1 MDVSSSSIFPL
12 AVDVTREQQRNLSR
26 VLWRWKFCT
35 DCEAGKD
42 CRTVRCPWQQAS
54 NLEAFFS
61 YYRETTASYVPDLHS
76 GSIPALRTHEDL
88 LAIIGTLKQCAHV
101 KRDAITQA
109 HFTQRAAAQGEVS
122 LPSLTDQN
130 RAFSLAARVVAMINS
145 SAENQT
151 DGLLE
156 SGTLPITWQD
166 EKSFAEFLEAAFPEN
181 GDVAERDDP
190 RESFLPS
197 KDGKWAKLTAKR
209 LKKNAGLELVP
220 TNNLQNHLR
229 LDLKYKTVEIYH
241 YTGVLKE
248 HLLSSLDCDPHQ
260 DVAAGVSE

>member
-12 AVDVTREQQRNLSR
+12 AVSATREQQRNLCR
-26 VLWRWKFCT
+26 ALWRWRLCT
-35 DCEAGKD
+35 ECEAGKD
-42 CRTVRCPWQQAS
+42 CQTARCPWQQAS
-54 NLEAFFS
+54 NLEAFFRF
-61 YYRETTASYVPDLHS
+61 YRETTASYVPDLHS
-76 GSIPALRTHEDL
+76 GSIPALRSHEDL
-88 LAIIGTLKQCAHV
+88 LAIIGTLKQCADT
-101 KRDAITQA
+101 KRDAITRA
-109 HFTQRAAAQGEVS
+109 HFTQRAAARGEVA
-122 LPSLTDQN
+122 LPSLADQN

-166 EKSFAEFLEAAFPEN
+166 EKSFAEFLEAAFPEE
-181 GDVAERDDP
+181 GDHTVRDDT

-197 KDGKWAKLTAKR
+197 KEGKWAKLTAKR

-248 HLLSSLDCDPHQ
+248 HLLSSLDYDSHQ
-260 DVAAGVSE
+260 DVAVGVSE